1 MNMLAKKLM
10 KWPKKNIHIFSVVNL
25 FASKTGL
32 KICALNSC
40 RVTGLVL
47 SKKSPEE
54 LQWLNFQCITGTI
67 QVGKE
72 MKGKKH

>member
-10 KWPKKNIHIFSVVNL
+10 KWSKKNIQIFSIVNL

-40 RVTGLVL
+40 RVTGLVFIEKI
-47 SKKSPEE
+47 S
-54 LQWLNFQCITGTI
+54 
-67 QVGKE
+67 
-72 MKGKKH
+72 